1 MQLIYKKT
9 KHSQD
14 RHKRGGWFYTEA
26 SLRKGY
32 LHFSKTPLAS
42 TEALKLFQC
51 SEMLYFTSMA
61 AKRKNTT
68 AAS

>member
-26 SLRKGY
+26 TLRKGLLAFFQDPTG
-32 LHFSKTPLAS
+32 LH
-42 TEALKLFQC
+42 
-51 SEMLYFTSMA
+51 
-61 AKRKNTT
+61 
-68 AAS
+68 